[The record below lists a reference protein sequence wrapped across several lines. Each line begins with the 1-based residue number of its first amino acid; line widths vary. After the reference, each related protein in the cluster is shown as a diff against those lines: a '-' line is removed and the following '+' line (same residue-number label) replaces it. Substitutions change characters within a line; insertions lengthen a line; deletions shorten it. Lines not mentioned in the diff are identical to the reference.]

1 MFGSDAFGA
10 VRWRQA
16 DRAHDPEQG
25 GTPSALTRSWSL
37 VAELPGLEIVS
48 KLPESI
54 GRTSIAVTLIDR
66 EPAYV
71 WKPMLHT
78 IAAGT
83 TDVSQQET
91 SYISQARNRRFVF
104 EPGELKGINRK
115 ERKVYLNPLEIEGR
129 PILPERAISYDTLI
143 LATGS
148 EANDFGTPG
157 VRDHCLT
164 IDNRSQ
170 AMNFNRE
177 VMAHM
182 LEALAAKST
191 LHIAVVG
198 GGATGVELAAE
209 LVQLAD
215 ASAYYGAAGLRDQV
229 KVTLI
234 ESGPNLLGAFPDR
247 VAIAARERL
256 ERLGVTVLTGARVVA
271 AEAGCLRLA
280 DGTQINAELKVW
292 AAGVKASDVCAAFD
306 GLEVTR
312 NNQIVVGPTL
322 QTTLDPR
329 IFAVGDCS
337 SLSSGR
343 PRQASTTGSTG
354 CASAGFAFD
363 PPSSWLAGREGA
375 APVLLP
381 GLRFDRIARRLWRL
395 RLARTIRTVQGRLHT
410 RTRGSARPCPSLS
423 QPSVPAAWILAWR
436 ADMARGHD
444 QFPCPSAH
452 SIARLMMERLRPN
465 HYRSVPRWIRAP
477 RTLCEFHRS
486 KGYAIMTP
494 FVLTTLLVSG
504 LFAGFV
510 HVVSGPITLPPSHH
524 MP

>member
-1 MFGSDAFGA
+1 MSKPFTPYDKPQG
-10 VRWRQA
+10 
-16 DRAHDPEQG
+16 HDPDHG
-25 GTPSALTRSWSL
+25 ATPSRPHQIVVVGGGIA
-37 VAELPGLEIVS
+37 GLEIAS
-48 KLPESI
+48 KLPKSI
-54 GRTSIAVTLIDR
+54 RRTSIAVTLVDR

-83 TDVSQQET
+83 MDVSQQET
-91 SYISQARNRRFVF
+91 SYISQARNRGFVF
-104 EPGELKGINRK
+104 ETGELKGIDRK
-115 ERKVYLNPLEIEGR
+115 GRKVHLNPLEIEGR
-129 PILPERAISYDTLI
+129 LILPERAISYDTLI

-164 IDNRSQ
+164 IDSRSQ
-170 AMNFNRE
+170 AMKFNRE

-182 LEALAAKST
+182 LEALAAKRT

-215 ASAYYGAAGLRDQV
+215 TSAYYGAAGLRDQV

-256 ERLGVTVLTGARVVA
+256 ERLGVVVLTGARVVA

-292 AAGVKASDVCAAFD
+292 AAGVKASDVCSSFD

-312 NNQIVVGPTL
+312 NNQLVVGPTL

-329 IFAVGDCS
+329 IFAIGDCS
-337 SLSSGR
+337 SLSVGD
-343 PRQASTTGSTG
+343 PAKPLPPAAQVAHQQASHLIRHLPGWLLGRELPSFSYRDFGSIVSLGGYGAYGSLGQFGLFTG
-354 CASAGFAFD
+354 GFIRGRVAQIGHVLLYRSHQQRLHGFWRGGLI
-363 PPSSWLAGREGA
+363 WLADMINSHVRA
-375 APVLLP
+375 RIRLP
-381 GLRFDRIARRLWRL
+381 D
-395 RLARTIRTVQGRLHT
+395 
-410 RTRGSARPCPSLS
+410 
-423 QPSVPAAWILAWR
+423 
-436 ADMARGHD
+436 
-444 QFPCPSAH
+444 
-452 SIARLMMERLRPN
+452 
-465 HYRSVPRWIRAP
+465 
-477 RTLCEFHRS
+477 
-486 KGYAIMTP
+486 
-494 FVLTTLLVSG
+494 
-504 LFAGFV
+504 
-510 HVVSGPITLPPSHH
+510 
-524 MP
+524 

>member
-1 MFGSDAFGA
+1 MRKSSTPSDKPQ
-10 VRWRQA
+10 R
-16 DRAHDPEQG
+16 HDPDQG
-25 GTPSALTRSWSL
+25 GTPSRPHQIVIVGGGIA
-37 VAELPGLEIVS
+37 GLEIAS
-48 KLPESI
+48 KLPGRI
-54 GRTSIAVTLIDR
+54 RRTSIAVTLVDR

-91 SYISQARNRRFVF
+91 SYISQARNRRFMF
-104 EPGELKGINRK
+104 ETGELKGVDRK
-115 ERKVYLNPLEIEGR
+115 KRKIYLNPLEIDGR

-164 IDNRSQ
+164 IDSRSQ

-177 VMAHM
+177 VMALM
-182 LEALAAKST
+182 LAALAAKSI

-256 ERLGVTVLTGARVVA
+256 ERLGVAVLTGTRVVA
-271 AEAGCLRLA
+271 AEADCLRLA
-280 DGTQINAELKVW
+280 DGTQLNAELKVW
-292 AAGVKASDVCAAFD
+292 AAGVKASDACASLD

-337 SLSSGR
+337 SLSPGELGK
-343 PRQASTTGSTG
+343 PLPPAAQVAHQQASHLIRHLPGWLEGRELPSFSYRDFGSIVSLGGYGAYGSLGQLGLFTG
-354 CASAGFAFD
+354 GFIRGRVAQLGHVLLYRSHQSRLHGFWRGGLI
-363 PPSSWLAGREGA
+363 WLADMINSHVRA
-375 APVLLP
+375 RIRLP
-381 GLRFDRIARRLWRL
+381 D
-395 RLARTIRTVQGRLHT
+395 
-410 RTRGSARPCPSLS
+410 
-423 QPSVPAAWILAWR
+423 
-436 ADMARGHD
+436 
-444 QFPCPSAH
+444 
-452 SIARLMMERLRPN
+452 
-465 HYRSVPRWIRAP
+465 
-477 RTLCEFHRS
+477 
-486 KGYAIMTP
+486 
-494 FVLTTLLVSG
+494 
-504 LFAGFV
+504 
-510 HVVSGPITLPPSHH
+510 
-524 MP
+524 

>member
-1 MFGSDAFGA
+1 MRKSSTPSDKP
-10 VRWRQA
+10 QTQ
-16 DRAHDPEQG
+16 DPEHG
-25 GTPSALTRSWSL
+25 GAPSRPHQIVVVGGGIA
-37 VAELPGLEIVS
+37 GLEIAS
-48 KLPESI
+48 KLPGSL
-54 GRTSIAVTLIDR
+54 RKTSIAVTLVDR

-83 TDVSQQET
+83 TDVSQHET

-104 EPGELKGINRK
+104 ETGELKGIDRK
-115 ERKVYLNPLEIEGR
+115 ERKVHLNPLEIDGR
-129 PILPERAISYDTLI
+129 RILPERAISYDTLI

-164 IDNRSQ
+164 IDSRSQ
-170 AMNFNRE
+170 AMNFNRK

-182 LEALAAKST
+182 LEALAANST
-191 LHIAVVG
+191 LQIAVVG

-215 ASAYYGAAGLRDQV
+215 VSAYYGAAGLRDQV

-234 ESGPNLLGAFPDR
+234 ESGPMLLGAFPNR
-247 VAIAARERL
+247 VAIAAQERL

-280 DGTQINAELKVW
+280 DGTKIDAELKVW
-292 AAGVKASDVCAAFD
+292 AAGVKASDACASFD

-337 SLSSGR
+337 SFSVEDNGR
-343 PRQASTTGSTG
+343 PLPPAAQVAHQQASHLIRHLPGWLEGRELPSFSYRDFGSIVSLGGYGAYDSLGQFGMFTG
-354 CASAGFAFD
+354 GFIRGRVAQLGHVLLYRSHQQRLHGFWRGGMI
-363 PPSSWLAGREGA
+363 WLADMINSHVRA
-375 APVLLP
+375 RIRLP
-381 GLRFDRIARRLWRL
+381 
-395 RLARTIRTVQGRLHT
+395 
-410 RTRGSARPCPSLS
+410 
-423 QPSVPAAWILAWR
+423 
-436 ADMARGHD
+436 
-444 QFPCPSAH
+444 
-452 SIARLMMERLRPN
+452 E
-465 HYRSVPRWIRAP
+465 
-477 RTLCEFHRS
+477 
-486 KGYAIMTP
+486 
-494 FVLTTLLVSG
+494 
-504 LFAGFV
+504 
-510 HVVSGPITLPPSHH
+510 
-524 MP
+524 

>member
-1 MFGSDAFGA
+1 MRKSSTPSDKP
-10 VRWRQA
+10 QTQ
-16 DRAHDPEQG
+16 DPERG
-25 GTPSALTRSWSL
+25 GAPSRPHQIVVVGGGIA
-37 VAELPGLEIVS
+37 GLEIAS
-48 KLPESI
+48 KLPGSLR
-54 GRTSIAVTLIDR
+54 RTSIAVTLVDR

-83 TDVSQQET
+83 TDVSQHET

-104 EPGELKGINRK
+104 ETGELKGIDRK
-115 ERKVYLNPLEIEGR
+115 ERKVHLNPLEIDGR
-129 PILPERAISYDTLI
+129 RILPERAISYDTLI

-164 IDNRSQ
+164 IDSRSQ
-170 AMNFNRE
+170 AMNFNRK

-182 LEALAAKST
+182 LEALAANST
-191 LHIAVVG
+191 LQIAVVG

-215 ASAYYGAAGLRDQV
+215 VSAYYGAAGLRDQV

-234 ESGPNLLGAFPDR
+234 ESGPTLLGAFPNR
-247 VAIAARERL
+247 VAIAAQERL

-280 DGTQINAELKVW
+280 DGTKIDAELKVW
-292 AAGVKASDVCAAFD
+292 AAGVKASDACASFD

-337 SLSSGR
+337 SFSVEDNGR
-343 PRQASTTGSTG
+343 PLPPAAQVAHQQASHLIRHLPGWLEGRELPSFSYRDFGSIVSLGGYGAYGSLGQFGMFTG
-354 CASAGFAFD
+354 GFIRGRVAQLGHVLLYRSHQQRLHGFWRGGMI
-363 PPSSWLAGREGA
+363 WLADMINSHVRA
-375 APVLLP
+375 RIRLP
-381 GLRFDRIARRLWRL
+381 D
-395 RLARTIRTVQGRLHT
+395 
-410 RTRGSARPCPSLS
+410 
-423 QPSVPAAWILAWR
+423 
-436 ADMARGHD
+436 
-444 QFPCPSAH
+444 
-452 SIARLMMERLRPN
+452 
-465 HYRSVPRWIRAP
+465 
-477 RTLCEFHRS
+477 
-486 KGYAIMTP
+486 
-494 FVLTTLLVSG
+494 
-504 LFAGFV
+504 
-510 HVVSGPITLPPSHH
+510 
-524 MP
+524 

>member
-1 MFGSDAFGA
+1 MPHQI
-10 VRWRQA
+10 VVV
-16 DRAHDPEQG
+16 G
-25 GTPSALTRSWSL
+25 GGIA
-37 VAELPGLEIVS
+37 GLEIAS
-48 KLPESI
+48 KLPGSLR
-54 GRTSIAVTLIDR
+54 RTSIAVTLVDR

-104 EPGELKGINRK
+104 ETGELKGIDRK
-115 ERKVYLNPLEIEGR
+115 EQKVHLNPLEIDGR
-129 PILPERAISYDTLI
+129 RILPERAISYDTLI

-164 IDNRSQ
+164 IDSRSQ
-170 AMNFNRE
+170 AMNFNRK

-182 LEALAAKST
+182 LETLAANST
-191 LHIAVVG
+191 LQIAVVG

-215 ASAYYGAAGLRDQV
+215 VSAYYGAAALRDQV

-234 ESGPNLLGAFPDR
+234 ESGPTLLGAFPNR
-247 VAIAARERL
+247 VAIAAQERL

-280 DGTQINAELKVW
+280 DGTKIDAELKVW
-292 AAGVKASDVCAAFD
+292 AAGVKASDACASFD

-337 SLSSGR
+337 SFSVEDNGR
-343 PRQASTTGSTG
+343 PLPPAAQVAHQQASHLIRHLPGWLEGRELPSFSYRDFGSIVSLG
-354 CASAGFAFD
+354 GYGAYGSLGQFGMFKGGFIRGRVAQLGHVLLYRSHQQRLHGFWRGGMI
-363 PPSSWLAGREGA
+363 WLADMINSHVRA
-375 APVLLP
+375 RIRLP
-381 GLRFDRIARRLWRL
+381 D
-395 RLARTIRTVQGRLHT
+395 
-410 RTRGSARPCPSLS
+410 
-423 QPSVPAAWILAWR
+423 
-436 ADMARGHD
+436 
-444 QFPCPSAH
+444 
-452 SIARLMMERLRPN
+452 
-465 HYRSVPRWIRAP
+465 
-477 RTLCEFHRS
+477 
-486 KGYAIMTP
+486 
-494 FVLTTLLVSG
+494 
-504 LFAGFV
+504 
-510 HVVSGPITLPPSHH
+510 
-524 MP
+524 